1 MPVAHCSKDFALNQ
15 NACRWLERDDT
26 GRPRCEH
33 GWAHSQGGGNWRC
46 PFKAYEN
53 LRRYRQ
59 TEKGRAT
66 LRRSNSSDSTRG
78 SKALYELT
86 RVRVS

>member
-1 MPVAHCSKDFALNQ
+1 MAPS
-15 NACRWLERDDT
+15 NACKWLERDAE

-33 GWAHSQGGGNWRC
+33 GWACKANKTGWRC
-46 PFKAYEN
+46 RLKHSIDQRKYT
-53 LRRYRQ
+53 Q

-66 LRRSNSSDSTRG
+66 QRRRNASEAKKS

-86 RVRVS
+86 RIRVS